1 MTTNEADLAESRDV
15 PYHGKNH
22 GKDGRDKVI
31 HPLLGGLHTDSTG
44 NPPTTPLVTGD
55 IIVAQGSPP
64 TFQVLATGVAGTVFI
79 GGSTFSANL
88 ALTGWIRVGSATAP
102 ANTTAG
108 DLTAVRINIGNASFT
123 SGVEMQVTG
132 DVVFSGYQRVGSVS
146 APTNTTPGDLTV
158 VRLSV
163 GDVSFA
169 TGAEAQVN
177 GDAVVTG
184 WMNVGVAAAPSNT
197 TAGDLTAKR
206 GHFGTDGAFTSG
218 QELEVVGDT
227 TISQQLTVGGDAVL
241 GGALDHNGT
250 TVGLYNHAVAGQ
262 GTGGQNVTNN
272 VTNSGSTDGTIPDI
286 TDGVTY
292 ATDYV
297 NLRRALYQLARM
309 LKQDH
314 DQLRAMGIL
323 T

>member
-1 MTTNEADLAESRDV
+1 MTNETDDLAESRDV
-15 PYHGKNH
+15 SYHGKNH

-31 HPLLGGLHTDSTG
+31 HPFLGGLHTDSTG
-44 NPPTTPLVTGD
+44 NAPTSPVVAGD

-146 APTNTTPGDLTV
+146 APTNTTAGDLTV
-158 VRLSV
+158 IRLSV
-163 GDVSFA
+163 GDAAFA

-218 QELEVVGDT
+218 MELEVTGDAKVSST
-227 TISQQLTVGGDAVL
+227 FQVGGNS
-241 GGALDHNGT
+241 GFYG
-250 TVGLYNHAVAGQ
+250 HAVAAQ
-262 GTGGQNVTNN
+262 GTGGENVTNN
-272 VTNSGSTDGTIPDI
+272 VNDGGTSTNGVIPNW
-286 TDGVTY
+286 TDGVIWANDST
-292 ATDYV
+292 AV
-297 NLRRALYQLARM
+297 KQAVFQLARM